1 MSTNFPGVFDS
12 YTTKTDNVDTVS
24 AAHINNLQ
32 DAVVALEGQF
42 SVNGNV
48 GLAEG
53 RLSLSSSDPAPLADQ
68 SAKTTVYYLP
78 YVGNRISIY
87 NTVTTGW
94 DVLVFGSAS
103 VSVPATTN
111 TNFDIFAYNNSGTL
125 ALQTVNWTNDTTRA
139 TAITRQDGIYCKS
152 GDLGKRY
159 LGTGRTTSVSGQ
171 TEDSRTN
178 RFVWNYYNRLHKRFY
193 KSDATSHTYNSETW
207 RNWNNSFTGCYVV
220 VGIVDEVISVGW
232 GVRSTGTVGYPWAGI
247 STNSTSPLFGEGSVP
262 YAVGSNYATTGG
274 VFGGGVTV
282 EPRTGLNAIGVVEQ
296 EAGNGMFGSPQFDF
310 CWLAGSVRG

>member
-53 RLSLSSSDPAPLADQ
+53 RLSLSSSDPAPTADQ
-68 SAKTTVYYLP
+68 TAKTTVYYLP
-78 YVGNRISIY
+78 YVGNRIAVY
-87 NTVTTGW
+87 NTTTTGW
-94 DVLVFGSAS
+94 DVLSFGSAS
-103 VSVPATTN
+103 VSVPATTS

-125 ALQTVNWTNDTTRA
+125 TLQTVNWTNDTTRA

-159 LGTGRTTSVSGQ
+159 LGTGRTTTSSGQ
-171 TEDSRTN
+171 CEDSRTN

-193 KSDATSHTYNSETW
+193 KADATSHTYGSGTW
-207 RNWNNSFTGCYVV
+207 RYWNNSFMGCYFV
-220 VGIVDEVISVGW
+220 VGLVDEAVTVGW
-232 GVRSTGTVGYPWAGI
+232 SARVDGSVGYPWCGLGL
-247 STNSTSPLFGEGSVP
+247 NG
-262 YAVGSNYATTGG
+262 ATPIIGDGG
-274 VFGGGVTV
+274 VPMVAGANYLSSGGPIGAAVV
-282 EPRTGLNAIGVVEQ
+282 LEPRTGLNSISISESD
-296 EAGNGMFGSPQFDF
+296 AGAGAFGNPTFDWA
-310 CWLAGSVRG
+310 WLVGSVRG